1 MLKQITAAALGL
13 MLMGC
18 AKMDASMSMMYGML
32 RVEPHPVYADSVRVT
47 TIAST
52 VFLDPLGRGTPEGPR
67 NVVNA
72 LFGDSCEDAPIIEEG
87 RIKLAMGRE
96 DAVLRV
102 ICPEARK

>member
-1 MLKQITAAALGL
+1 MLKPITAAALGL
-13 MLMGC
+13 ALLGC
-18 AKMDASMSMMYGML
+18 AKMEANMSMSYGLL

-47 TIAST
+47 TVAST
-52 VFLDPLGRGTPEGPR
+52 VLLDPLGRGTPEGPR

-72 LFGDSCEDAPIIEEG
+72 LFGDKCKDAPIIEEG
-87 RIKLAMGRE
+87 RIKLAAGRE

>member
-1 MLKQITAAALGL
+1 MLKPITAAALGL
-13 MLMGC
+13 TLMGC
-18 AKMDASMSMMYGML
+18 AEFEARGAMAYGML

-47 TIAST
+47 TVAST
-52 VFLDPLGRGTPEGPR
+52 VLLDPLGRGTPEGPR

-72 LFGDSCEDAPIIEEG
+72 LFGDRCKDAPIIEEG